1 MYKKILLAL
10 AIDQGHGSKAFELAR
25 RLRAEDGKIIAVHVL
40 DKIPS
45 FTSYYM
51 SSDNQKQPA
60 DIEKEIQDAAKIR
73 LPIELSLKRC

>member
-1 MYKKILLAL
+1 
-10 AIDQGHGSKAFELAR
+10 
-25 RLRAEDGKIIAVHVL
+25 VHVL